1 MWLSLPIKQ
10 VIFILFSPVNQ
21 PGHSVWCSVAIEF
34 WSSTSTT
41 VSHILNWRRNS
52 ECSNLSQVLPLP
64 QSPYYKFYHFFE
76 IPSTQRMFNPL
87 PSAQKVSMH
96 MLRLPKKVLKI
107 IKTEQ
112 KGKMKKKQE
121 QQRQQI
127 RNRRPKTV

>member
-1 MWLSLPIKQ
+1 
-10 VIFILFSPVNQ
+10 
-21 PGHSVWCSVAIEF
+21 
-34 WSSTSTT
+34 
-41 VSHILNWRRNS
+41 
-52 ECSNLSQVLPLP
+52 
-64 QSPYYKFYHFFE
+64 
-76 IPSTQRMFNPL
+76 MFNPL

-107 IKTEQ
+107 IKTKQ

>member
-1 MWLSLPIKQ
+1 MVYDVQWRLSSDQ
-10 VIFILFSPVNQ
+10 VLQQLFHTCLIDEETRNVLNCHKFYLYPN
-21 PGHSVWCSVAIEF
+21 H
-34 WSSTSTT
+34 
-41 VSHILNWRRNS
+41 HIL
-52 ECSNLSQVLPLP
+52 
-64 QSPYYKFYHFFE
+64 KFYHFFE
-76 IPSTQRMFNPL
+76 IPITQRMFNPL

-121 QQRQQI
+121 QQRQKI

>member
-1 MWLSLPIKQ
+1 
-10 VIFILFSPVNQ
+10 
-21 PGHSVWCSVAIEF
+21 
-34 WSSTSTT
+34 
-41 VSHILNWRRNS
+41 
-52 ECSNLSQVLPLP
+52 
-64 QSPYYKFYHFFE
+64 
-76 IPSTQRMFNPL
+76 
-87 PSAQKVSMH
+87 